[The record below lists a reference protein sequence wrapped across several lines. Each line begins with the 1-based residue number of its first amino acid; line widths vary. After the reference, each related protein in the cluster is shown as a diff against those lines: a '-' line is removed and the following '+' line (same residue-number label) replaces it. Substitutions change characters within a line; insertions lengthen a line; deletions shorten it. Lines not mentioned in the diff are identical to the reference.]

1 LARLAS
7 VVGALLLSRKA
18 TNTQFN
24 VTNSTKGYQ
33 ARSVVSKQG
42 SKGFRGYRRR
52 STRRRRSKGHRRVN
66 IDATTES
73 EEEKKQARL
82 MLAEYENADRANAR
96 NREIEVT
103 KALNKRDWMQSF
115 VGIAAMVIGITLV
128 IWAKS
133 GVEDKEIFFHILG
146 FAEGTLV
153 GQVVNYYFGSSQK

>member
-1 LARLAS
+1 MKLKNTKLGAWFRNKAPDVFEAIGD
-7 VVGALLLSRKA
+7 VVPGGDTIKAIGAL
-18 TNTQFN
+18 
-24 VTNSTKGYQ
+24 
-33 ARSVVSKQG
+33 
-42 SKGFRGYRRR
+42 
-52 STRRRRSKGHRRVN
+52 

-96 NREIEVT
+96 NREIEIT
-103 KALNKRDWMQSF
+103 KALKKRDWMQAF
-115 VGIAAMVIGITLV
+115 VGMAAMIIGIVLV
-128 IWAKS
+128 IWAKT

>member
-1 LARLAS
+1 MKLKDTKLGAWFRNKAPDVFEAIGD
-7 VVGALLLSRKA
+7 VVPGGDALKAIGAL
-18 TNTQFN
+18 
-24 VTNSTKGYQ
+24 
-33 ARSVVSKQG
+33 
-42 SKGFRGYRRR
+42 
-52 STRRRRSKGHRRVN
+52 

-73 EEEKKQARL
+73 EEEKEQARL
-82 MLAEYENADRANAR
+82 MLAEYENADRASAR

-115 VGIAAMVIGITLV
+115 VGLAAMVIGIVLV
-128 IWAKS
+128 IWAKT